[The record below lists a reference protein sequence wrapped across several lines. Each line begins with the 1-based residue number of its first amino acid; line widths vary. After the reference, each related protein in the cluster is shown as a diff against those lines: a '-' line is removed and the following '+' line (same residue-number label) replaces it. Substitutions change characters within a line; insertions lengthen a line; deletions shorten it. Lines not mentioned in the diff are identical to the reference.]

1 MSETIL
7 YGFIGDQRGRKVI
20 TGVINTED
28 LINIYEID
36 VWKPGKSIEEQ
47 GCQRHPVQSHF
58 RKIGRKMKES
68 NSWLPTSITLS
79 ANLRRGDHDNEN
91 SVRIEILDEN
101 KKLVKIVIPVG
112 HKVRVV
118 DGQHRI
124 LGLEY
129 AIVELKQFELR
140 NFQLPFVLMIVNDR
154 IDEISSFYDIN
165 STPKRVSTDLALQ
178 LLNEMKQNTNMKLT
192 KGEKW
197 KLVALNVS
205 MALNKKAD
213 SVWYNNISV
222 GQIKDGEIASS
233 TSFVTS
239 LKPILEISFVKKI
252 WENNLDEIEA
262 GERIADLVSAYWN
275 ALKLLMPD
283 AFPNGKEE
291 KEAWV
296 VQKTPGFFSW
306 HMVAPFVID
315 EYMIKREK
323 IKEFTAESIADFIR
337 SYADRSVKEYDEF
350 WKASNREAGVTGGDA
365 SRANSQKA
373 FKELADQIKDEIE
386 SNYSE
391 YAEADIVF

>member
-1 MSETIL
+1 MSETTL

-36 VWKPGKSIEEQ
+36 VWKPGKPIEEQ
-47 GCQRHPVQSHF
+47 GCQRHPIPSHY
-58 RKIGRKMKES
+58 RKIGRKLKEQ

-79 ANLRRGDHDNEN
+79 ANINRDQTIN
-91 SVRIEILDEN
+91 SIKLESTSTPN
-101 KKLVKIVIPVG
+101 LVKITVPEG

-129 AIVELKQFELR
+129 AIMDLKQFELR
-140 NFQLPFVLMIVNDR
+140 KFQLPFVMMIVNDR
-154 IDEISSFYDIN
+154 LDEITSFYEIN

-178 LLNEMKQNTNMKLT
+178 LLNEMKQNKDMKLT

-205 MALNKKAD
+205 MALNEKSD
-213 SVWYNNISV
+213 SVWQNNISI
-222 GQIKDGEIASS
+222 GQIKDDEIASS

-252 WENNLDEIEA
+252 WENTLDEQDA
-262 GERIADLVSAYWN
+262 GERIANLVNAYWN
-275 ALKLLMPD
+275 ALKILMPD
-283 AFPNGKEE
+283 AFPDTKEE
-291 KEAWV
+291 KDKWV
-296 VQKTPGFFSW
+296 IQKTPGFFSW

-315 EYMIKREK
+315 EYMVKREK
-323 IKEFTAESIADFIR
+323 IREYTPESIAEFIGK
-337 SYADRSVKEYDEF
+337 YADRSVKDYDEF
-350 WKASNREAGVTGGDA
+350 WKASNREENVQGGDA

-373 FKELADQIKDEIE
+373 FKELAKQIQDEIE
-386 SNYSE
+386 SNYAE
-391 YAEADIVF
+391 YEEADITF

>member
-1 MSETIL
+1 MSETTL

-36 VWKPGKSIEEQ
+36 VWKPGKPIEEQ
-47 GCQRHPVQSHF
+47 GCQRHPIPSHY
-58 RKIGRKMKES
+58 RKIGRKLKEQ

-79 ANLRRGDHDNEN
+79 ANINRDQTIN
-91 SVRIEILDEN
+91 SIKVESTSTPN
-101 KKLVKIVIPVG
+101 LVKITVPEG

-129 AIVELKQFELR
+129 AIMDLKQFELR
-140 NFQLPFVLMIVNDR
+140 KFQLPFVMMIVNDR
-154 IDEISSFYDIN
+154 LDEITSFYEIN

-178 LLNEMKQNTNMKLT
+178 LLNEMKQNKDMKLT

-205 MALNKKAD
+205 MALNEKSD
-213 SVWYNNISV
+213 SVWKNNISI
-222 GQIKDGEIASS
+222 GQIKDDEIASS

-252 WENNLDEIEA
+252 WENTLDEQDA
-262 GERIADLVSAYWN
+262 GERIANLVNAYWN
-275 ALKLLMPD
+275 ALKILMPD
-283 AFPNGKEE
+283 AFPDTKEE
-291 KEAWV
+291 KDKWV
-296 VQKTPGFFSW
+296 IQKTPGFFSW

-315 EYMIKREK
+315 EYMVKREK
-323 IKEFTAESIADFIR
+323 IREYTPESIAEFIGK
-337 SYADRSVKEYDEF
+337 YADRSVKDYDEF
-350 WKASNREAGVTGGDA
+350 WKASNREEKVQGGDA

-373 FKELADQIKDEIE
+373 FKELAKQIQDEIE
-386 SNYSE
+386 SNYAE
-391 YAEADIVF
+391 YEEADITF

>member
-7 YGFIGDQRGRKVI
+7 FGFLGDQRGRKVI
-20 TGVINTED
+20 TGVIDTED
-28 LINIYEID
+28 LIDIYEID
-36 VWKPGKSIEEQ
+36 VWKPGKPIDEQ

-58 RKIGRKMKES
+58 RKIGRKMKEQ

-79 ANLRRGDHDNEN
+79 ANLNKGEKESIN
-91 SVRIEILDEN
+91 SIKIERTDTPN
-101 KKLVKIVIPVG
+101 LVKIVIPEG
-112 HKVRVV
+112 HKLRVV

-129 AIVELKQFELR
+129 AITDLKQFELKK
-140 NFQLPFVLMIVNDR
+140 FQIPFVMMIVNDR
-154 IDEISSFYDIN
+154 IDEITSFYEIN

-178 LLNEMKQNTNMKLT
+178 LLNEMKQNTSMKLT
-192 KGEKW
+192 KAEKW

-205 MALNKKAD
+205 MALSEKTD

-239 LKPILEISFVKKI
+239 LKPILEISFIKKI
-252 WENNLDEIEA
+252 WENNLDEQDA
-262 GERIADLVSAYWN
+262 GERIADLVNAYWN
-275 ALKLLMPD
+275 GLKRLMPD
-283 AFPNGKEE
+283 AFPETKED
-291 KEAWV
+291 KDKWV
-296 VQKTPGFFSW
+296 IQKTPGFFSW

-315 EYMIKREK
+315 EYMVKREK
-323 IKEFTAESIADFIR
+323 IKEFTPETIAEFMQK
-337 SYADRSVKEYDEF
+337 YADRSVKDYDEF
-350 WKASNREAGVTGGDA
+350 WKASNREAGIQGGDA

-386 SNYSE
+386 SNYAE
-391 YAEADIVF
+391 YEEADIIF